1 MKAAP
6 CKGLLRTR
14 SSGVN
19 GVADGSRTRYLR
31 SHNPVLYLVSYSHHQ
46 EAQTESLPHSP
57 EGYSPSLWHNRKEMV
72 GVEGFEPPTS
82 CSQSRR
88 ATRLRYTPKTG
99 GSAPA
104 RRAVYRHCELS
115 AMRNKTS
122 SPVDQSLKESRPFLQ
137 GDFT

>member
-1 MKAAP
+1 M
-6 CKGLLRTR
+6 
-14 SSGVN
+14 
-19 GVADGSRTRYLR
+19 
-31 SHNPVLYLVSYSHHQ
+31 
-46 EAQTESLPHSP
+46 
-57 EGYSPSLWHNRKEMV
+57 
-72 GVEGFEPPTS
+72 EGFEPPTS

-88 ATRLRYTPKTG
+88 ATRLRYTPMTG

-122 SPVDQSLKESRPFLQ
+122 SPVDQSLKESRPFLK